1 MIFNDICHSMLYIYI
16 ILCTEISDIRKAM
29 HPHVINA
36 RRDTAKHTSLINH
49 WYYQVLFSSMLVRIH
64 TVGEMQTFQRMD
76 NLLCMLGMWS
86 TLLYFC
92 ISDYFRKNAAILSKP
107 HGGVL
112 SINIILCSGSG
123 TQSSILF
130 FQQNCFFPHF
140 PPS

>member
-1 MIFNDICHSMLYIYI
+1 MIYVTICYIYI

-29 HPHVINA
+29 NPHVINA

-49 WYYQVLFSSMLVRIH
+49 WYYQVLFSSMLVRNH

-76 NLLCMLGMWS
+76 NLLCM
-86 TLLYFC
+86 
-92 ISDYFRKNAAILSKP
+92 SDYFRKNAAILSKP